1 MHFVLIPFL
10 LFFSFHIFRLFD
22 HKFHQETV
30 LKDLK
35 EEIGEDEIVID
46 GFPGIRVQCGETSCI
61 FEFITYKY
69 KGKVK
74 KEEAG
79 TNRDQLEFEQ
89 SMPDNDL
96 QQKQVSRSQSMP
108 APSLGTPYQIT
119 PYSSDPHTQP
129 QHYDPQ
135 YPTEMQMHGR
145 RQHHHFMRSNTYSGP
160 MPVNNG
166 RTQAP
171 FYPPHSNDGHVFYD
185 DPQPEMYNNER
196 EYSQGNRM
204 VGGKNGI
211 DFEGVA
217 EGRGRGRWLQPG
229 DDVNR
234 PGWNGNQRG
243 VPRSGPG
250 VRYGVA
256 GRGEMLRM
264 SQSSRG
270 RIRHGSGSSVSP
282 LLESMSEADEASSF
296 GGSFDKPDLDSGV
309 STTDG
314 Q

>member
-1 MHFVLIPFL
+1 MIPLSTPKALTSSLLAIHSFFCLSLFFLAPSLCPLHFVLVSFICISPFH
-10 LFFSFHIFRLFD
+10 FFRLFD

-35 EEIGEDEIVID
+35 EEIGEDEIVVD
-46 GFPGIRVQCGETSCI
+46 GFPGIKVQCGKTSCI

-79 TNRDQLEFEQ
+79 TNRDQLESEQ
-89 SMPDNDL
+89 PMPDNDL
-96 QQKQVSRSQSMP
+96 QRKQVSRSQSVP
-108 APSLGTPYQIT
+108 TPYQI
-119 PYSSDPHTQP
+119 DI
-129 QHYDPQ
+129 
-135 YPTEMQMHGR
+135 E
-145 RQHHHFMRSNTYSGP
+145 
-160 MPVNNG
+160 
-166 RTQAP
+166 
-171 FYPPHSNDGHVFYD
+171 
-185 DPQPEMYNNER
+185 
-196 EYSQGNRM
+196 
-204 VGGKNGI
+204 GG
-211 DFEGVA
+211 A

-234 PGWNGNQRG
+234 PAWNENQRG

-250 VRYGVA
+250 VRHGVA
-256 GRGEMLRM
+256 GMCETFRM

-270 RIRHGSGSSVSP
+270 RIRNGSGSSVSP
-282 LLESMSEADEASSF
+282 LLESMSETDEASSL
-296 GGSFDKPDLDSGV
+296 GGSFDKPDLDSCV